1 MGLIAEDGITD
12 VVEVRR
18 LDVVEQDDVFQLT
31 GVADDGVFADDG
43 IAADKRALAQLR
55 TVVDDAGAGNIGAV
69 KDLGIARDP
78 DVLAALLI
86 LVRRKRGA
94 ELKNEI
100 PDVRQRLPRIGLARK
115 QRRCDRFA
123 QIEQVLNR
131 HHIISPGSDVR
142 SCA

>member
-1 MGLIAEDGITD
+1 MSLVAENGITD

-18 LDVVEQDDVFQLT
+18 LDVVEQDDVFQLA

-43 IAADKRALAQLR
+43 IAADKCALAQLR
-55 TVVDDAGAGNIGAV
+55 TVVDDAGACNIGAV

-100 PDVRQRLPRIGLARK
+100 SDVRQRLPR
-115 QRRCDRFA
+115 
-123 QIEQVLNR
+123 
-131 HHIISPGSDVR
+131 
-142 SCA
+142 

>member
-1 MGLIAEDGITD
+1 MGLVAEDGITD

-18 LDVVEQDDVFQLT
+18 LDAIKQDDVFQLT

-55 TVVDDAGAGNIGAV
+55 TVVDDAGAGNIDAV

-78 DVLAALLI
+78 DILAALLI

-123 QIEQVLNR
+123 QIEHVLYR